1 MSDRQDSDAIT
12 DMQEEIAALRA
23 ERDEALRNGR
33 KTSEQADTVARE
45 LIAAEARA
53 ERAERA
59 VLDEDRARRD
69 AQAECSRLWEAL
81 DRLQR
86 NFDAEVALVV
96 RLRGAFGMDLPT
108 PVHDLLDR
116 LAAAAVH
123 LLDDHNCDQHGW
135 EGIERSVKAARE
147 AATRIRAALS
157 EGGGEKP

>member
-96 RLRGAFGMDLPT
+96 RLREALRRVDAAFSGADTLEPQNRM
-108 PVHDLLDR
+108 
-116 LAAAAVH
+116 LAQFEALGAA
-123 LLDDHNCDQHGW
+123 
-135 EGIERSVKAARE
+135 
-147 AATRIRAALS
+147 RAALS
-157 EGGGEKP
+157 EAKP